1 MESFEDFLAP
11 FVEIIG
17 LIFESILDAI
27 SYIWEYI
34 TGVHKIIT
42 GIIATSMLDFIKG
55 IVILS
60 IDAVKISDKNK

>member
-11 FVEIIG
+11 FIEIIG

-34 TGVHKIIT
+34 TGVHKIVM
-42 GIIATSMLDFIKG
+42 GIIATSIFDFIKG
-55 IVILS
+55 VVILS
-60 IDAVKISDKNK
+60 IDAIKSK